1 MHDVIKRAL
10 IKAGLPSV
18 LEPLGLDKEMD
29 HALMV
34 FLFSGGRSLV
44 WNYMCVDAFTGIHL
58 NRSAMEAGTAAKL
71 RRGTQVKTLLLQR
84 HISLSRLQSKQWE
97 CKVGPLESS

>member
-1 MHDVIKRAL
+1 MDSRGLQGLSCKYSAGHFPRHLAMHDVIKRAL

-18 LEPLGLDKEMD
+18 LEPPGLDKEMG
-29 HALMV
+29 HALVV

-44 WNYMCVDAFTGIHL
+44 WDCTCVDAFTGIHL

-71 RRGTQVKTLLLQR
+71 RRGAQVKALL
-84 HISLSRLQSKQWE
+84 S
-97 CKVGPLESS
+97 